1 MFYSLVTFVAGSVMS
16 VISVLGHVGVGI
28 LMAID
33 SCNIPIPSEVT
44 MPFAGFLAQSGVL
57 SLWGVIIAGTVGSVV
72 GSLASY
78 YLAHWIMGY
87 RTRVRWLGKLFSNN
101 RVSQAERW
109 FLKYGNLS
117 VFIGRMVPIV
127 RTFISLPAGIARM
140 NVWMFTLF
148 TVVGSFIWSA
158 VFAYTG
164 YILGEQWSSIDSY
177 FRRFELV
184 ALVLFVG
191 IVYLIFKK
199 EKKKTDTA

>member
-87 RTRVRWLGKLFSNN
+87 RTRVKWLGKLFSNN

-158 VFAYTG
+158 VFAYAG
-164 YILGEQWSSIDSY
+164 YILGEQWSSIDAY

>member
-28 LMAID
+28 LTAID

-158 VFAYTG
+158 VFAYAG
-164 YILGEQWSSIDSY
+164 YILGEQWSSIDAY